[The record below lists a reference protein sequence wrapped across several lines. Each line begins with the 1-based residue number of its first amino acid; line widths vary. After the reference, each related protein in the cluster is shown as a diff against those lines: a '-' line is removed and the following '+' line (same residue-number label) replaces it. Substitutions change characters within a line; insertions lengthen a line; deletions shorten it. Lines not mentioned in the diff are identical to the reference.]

1 MRIKATL
8 PALLALGTLMPA
20 GLAWADEDLYRSKNC
35 MACHRVDRNTL
46 GPSFKNIANRYAED
60 KAAESKLAQRIQ
72 QGGAGVWGQVPM
84 PAQPQ
89 VNDAEA
95 LTLAR
100 WILTL
105 K

>member
-1 MRIKATL
+1 MKTTL
-8 PALLALGTLMPA
+8 LLSLLGV
-20 GLAWADEDLYRSKNC
+20 LAPLGQAYADEDLYRAKNC

-46 GPSFKNIANRYAED
+46 GPSFKNVAAKYAD
-60 KAAESKLAQRIQ
+60 DPAADVKLAQKIRE
-72 QGGAGVWGQVPM
+72 GGVGVWGQVPM
-84 PAQPQ
+84 PAQGQ
-89 VNDAEA
+89 VSESES